1 MARINFGEIR
11 LGETSKRHIQEC
23 LDTDWVTSGKK
34 VKQFEE
40 NWGKIFDY
48 AYNKAVS
55 SGTDAGINMVASL
68 YRFGAQ
74 RGDEVIVPALSFI
87 ATSNAV
93 LAAGFTPVFVDINR
107 ETLNID
113 PDKIEAAITPR
124 TKAIKVVHTMGRPC
138 EMDKIM
144 DIADRHNLLV
154 FEDACEAHGA
164 KYKGKFIGKW
174 GHASSY
180 SFYTAHLINCGEGG
194 MVSTD
199 VPEIA
204 DSVGSTRS
212 HGRREGTIFFD
223 HIDIGFNSKMNDLE
237 ASIGLEGVENFWN
250 TFNKRHDNLLKI
262 IEAMEPYKDLAWFS
276 EEPEDMVVCPH
287 GFSITLK
294 QEGVLE
300 GLTKH
305 LDSASIQWKRNFGC
319 IPTQHRAYEFMGY
332 KQGEF
337 PEAEYVG
344 DNGIHI
350 GTHHYL
356 SEDDIEYIIE
366 TLVAYF
372 EGIK

>member
-40 NWGKIFDY
+40 DWGKIFDY

-199 VPEIA
+199 VP
-204 DSVGSTRS
+204 RS
-212 HGRREGTIFFD
+212 
-223 HIDIGFNSKMNDLE
+223 
-237 ASIGLEGVENFWN
+237 
-250 TFNKRHDNLLKI
+250 
-262 IEAMEPYKDLAWFS
+262 
-276 EEPEDMVVCPH
+276 
-287 GFSITLK
+287 
-294 QEGVLE
+294 
-300 GLTKH
+300 
-305 LDSASIQWKRNFGC
+305 
-319 IPTQHRAYEFMGY
+319 
-332 KQGEF
+332 
-337 PEAEYVG
+337 
-344 DNGIHI
+344 
-350 GTHHYL
+350 
-356 SEDDIEYIIE
+356 
-366 TLVAYF
+366 
-372 EGIK
+372 